1 MSENL
6 CACCG
11 KPLADGAY
19 ACVTCGITKPGE
31 QLRQIADMTP
41 AARDVAHGL
50 SRRGG
55 GGAGGKPGSRLPLDL
70 GATSR
75 LDAVEVVLTK
85 WINHIGP
92 IRGHTR
98 PWFTHTG
105 DPIGIAATWLTAHL
119 EWMRHRPDQEPD
131 EDGNTWGA
139 QQFLADI
146 AAAARVVAGI
156 ARGPAEQ
163 RYLGPCG
170 ALVVENYERTEHDGI
185 IDESATTRECDG
197 DIYARE
203 GAPTGYCRTCGADVP
218 TDLRRAW
225 LDDEVRAHAFTARDI
240 ADAHGINVKTIR
252 TWATRGL
259 LASYWRTGAGLVT
272 PWIDPVLDPALK
284 GDDMETRLGQIS
296 DEIQARGGRL
306 HYVGDVLDL
315 AAADAAR
322 RAEEQAKRAR
332 RVEAR
337 RVA

>member
-1 MSENL
+1 MTSTAPT

-31 QLRQIADMTP
+31 QLRTLADMVP
-41 AARDVAHGL
+41 AARDIAHGL

-55 GGAGGKPGSRLPLDL
+55 EGAGGKPGSRLPLDL

-75 LDAVEVVLTK
+75 LDAVEAVLTK
-85 WINHIGP
+85 WVDHIGP

-105 DPIGIAATWLTAHL
+105 DPINIAATWLTPQL

-139 QQFLADI
+139 QQFLADV

-156 ARGPAEQ
+156 ARGPSAQ

-170 ALVVENYERTEHDGI
+170 AEIDVPECNPIRHAPDCPEDCGI
-185 IDESATTRECDG
+185 RQFCDG

-203 GAPTGYCRTCGADVP
+203 GASTGRCRTCGAEVS

-225 LDDEVRAHAFTARDI
+225 LDGEVRAHAFTARDI

-252 TWATRGL
+252 TWATRGV
-259 LASYWRTGAGLVT
+259 LASYWRTEGGLVT
-272 PWIDPVLDPALK
+272 PWVNT
-284 GDDMETRLGQIS
+284 DDE

-322 RAEEQAKRAR
+322 RAEQQATRAR
-332 RVEAR
+332 RAAAR
-337 RVA
+337 AAESERMSA